1 MRKAKRGY
9 FLNNLVVILII
20 LLSLSSGNN
29 VFAEVNVG
37 KQLVNPKDF
46 VVEETTV
53 YPAIPGHSLPLAIS
67 IVTNFEDFSG
77 KIPLS
82 STAIEL
88 LQKNAFVVI
97 PTPLNIGEQEIYL
110 PPSWEATNPKDDF
123 VAYYKALKNIDV
135 PIFITSDSL
144 LHYYHIFLIP
154 R

>member
-46 VVEETTV
+46 VVEETAV

-67 IVTNFEDFSG
+67 IVTNFEDFPG
-77 KIPLS
+77 RFP
-82 STAIEL
+82 
-88 LQKNAFVVI
+88 
-97 PTPLNIGEQEIYL
+97 
-110 PPSWEATNPKDDF
+110 
-123 VAYYKALKNIDV
+123 
-135 PIFITSDSL
+135 
-144 LHYYHIFLIP
+144 
-154 R
+154 